1 MTLHWRDEQRKM
13 FNNRELEQDIR
24 IKKYFAG
31 SRHEGTLLLGDT
43 AYFDDYFN
51 QSREYKNAL
60 LVFNEEIEAM
70 DLLDT
75 ISEKISL
82 HPKIKKLCIAVNKF
96 CIYSNTVYDII
107 ESDYDTA
114 LVSLVSGRLKGFKL
128 VEHIYDSELKGN
140 KFNFAS
146 PYTQM
151 YFEKWKQ

>member
-24 IKKYFAG
+24 IKKYFAET
-31 SRHEGTLLLGDT
+31 RHEGTFLYGDT

-51 QSREYKNAL
+51 QSQKYKNAL
-60 LVFNEEIEAM
+60 LVFNEEIEAR
-70 DLLDT
+70 DFLD
-75 ISEKISL
+75 IIAGKISL
-82 HPKIKKLCIAVNKF
+82 YPEIEKVCIAVNKF
-96 CIYSNTVYDII
+96 CIYSETVYDSI

-114 LVSLVSGRLKGFKL
+114 LVSLVGSKLKGFKL